1 MLPLYY
7 QVSHDEIDSYHY
19 LYMRVQIHVATIS
32 IQGSFQSQISVNL
45 PNIIHTTNSKST
57 NPKEAKYEPKSLGR
71 PLQCDFSEFLLSSL
85 KFTEHVIS
93 L

>member
-45 PNIIHTTNSKST
+45 PNINKST
-57 NPKEAKYEPKSLGR
+57 NPKEAKYEPKKLGR